1 MALDNEDIKQ
11 LIAIL
16 QRGLSDDKVSSTE
29 EIEEKIE
36 NKPKKSKKNTKHR
49 IRQQKID
56 KFQNKFLE
64 MPEHTMHKE
73 DSRIDRLLCKQ
84 PPVSR
89 HRTYEP
95 VTVACRVCSR
105 KEQINPSLITE
116 GAARYKCN
124 KCSTSEG

>member
-16 QRGLSDDKVSSTE
+16 QRGLSD
-29 EIEEKIE
+29 EIDSETQEQT
-36 NKPKKSKKNTKHR
+36 PVTKKRKKQIQQKANSKKV
-49 IRQQKID
+49 
-56 KFQNKFLE
+56 FSSNKFLE
-64 MPEHTMHKE
+64 MPESGMHKD
-73 DSRIDRLLCKQ
+73 DSRIDKLLCKQ

-89 HRTYEP
+89 SRSYQP
-95 VTVACRVCSR
+95 VTATCRVCGR
-105 KEQINPSLITE
+105 KEEVNPSLITE